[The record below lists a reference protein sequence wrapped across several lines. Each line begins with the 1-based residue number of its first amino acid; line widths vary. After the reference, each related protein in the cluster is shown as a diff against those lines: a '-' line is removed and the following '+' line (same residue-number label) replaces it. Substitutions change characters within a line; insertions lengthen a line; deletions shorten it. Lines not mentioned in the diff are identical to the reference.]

1 MSDLAVK
8 LLSKPTGDF
17 SFHYHTEI
25 FKEKITMAMWH
36 LASLIIFILCLVSNV
51 SAFDGGDAVALIL
64 GLIIGIMGICAC
76 IGCYARK
83 QRGESF

>member
-1 MSDLAVK
+1 
-8 LLSKPTGDF
+8 
-17 SFHYHTEI
+17 
-25 FKEKITMAMWH
+25 MWH